1 MTDTLASREHPRGK
15 RKHDTGNYR
24 QRLKVAGLDDDTMP
38 DDIDEFR
45 RRLARRIAMFINQW
59 RGSPEPQCARNRGCM
74 APNGFCINVRQPS
87 EEEMARDWP
96 QVKFEV
102 YKALKQNL
110 AAAGWDA
117 SKDVNLEN
125 K

>member
-1 MTDTLASREHPRGK
+1 
-15 RKHDTGNYR
+15 
-24 QRLKVAGLDDDTMP
+24 
-38 DDIDEFR
+38 
-45 RRLARRIAMFINQW
+45 
-59 RGSPEPQCARNRGCM
+59 
-74 APNGFCINVRQPS
+74 
-87 EEEMARDWP
+87 MARDWP